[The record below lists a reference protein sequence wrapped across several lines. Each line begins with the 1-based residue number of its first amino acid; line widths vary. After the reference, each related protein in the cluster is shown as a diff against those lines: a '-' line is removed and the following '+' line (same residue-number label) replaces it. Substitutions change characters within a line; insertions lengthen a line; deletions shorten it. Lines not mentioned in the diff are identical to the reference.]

1 VTKLESVAF
10 SAAGKTWFAEHKQ
23 HVTPS
28 TADCYADALRS
39 LGKFFGN
46 KPINEIGL
54 VHVRMYQHLRST
66 EVSAHAVNRE
76 LGVLQQVLKKFGQWA
91 HLQGCYTQ
99 LKEPP
104 SRSPKTHSVDVMAQ
118 QPPLSGQSDSQRS
131 QQGTGNLICFPIR
144 GGVA

>member
-1 VTKLESVAF
+1 MTRLENIAF
-10 SAAGKTWFAEHKQ
+10 SAAGKTWLAEHKN
-23 HVTPS
+23 HVRPS

-46 KPINEIGL
+46 KPINEIAL
-54 VHVRMYQHLRST
+54 VHVRMYQQLRSS

-91 HLQGCYTQ
+91 HLQGSYKQ

-104 SRSPKTHSVDVMAQ
+104 SRSAKVLFVDPVVENQ
-118 QPPLSGQSDSQRS
+118 RLSGHPDNGKNQR
-131 QQGTGNLICFPIR
+131 GTGNLIFFPVR
-144 GGVA
+144 GGAA